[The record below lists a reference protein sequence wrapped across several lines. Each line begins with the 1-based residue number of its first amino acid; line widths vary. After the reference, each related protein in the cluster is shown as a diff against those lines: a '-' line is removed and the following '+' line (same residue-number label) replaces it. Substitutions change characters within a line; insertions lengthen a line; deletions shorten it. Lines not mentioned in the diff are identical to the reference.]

1 MVRRANAA
9 ALPAGV
15 DGFDQLDH
23 EAVAWG
29 DLAFDQQYLAHLVN
43 C

>member
-1 MVRRANAA
+1 MQQHYGRCF
-9 ALPAGV
+9 

-29 DLAFDQQYLAHLVN
+29 DLAIGQQYLAHWVN
-43 C
+43 S